1 MEAITGHHVP
11 GGLCPEGSHRTGEP
25 AGRWDP
31 DSSLRLWFSFWPNRR
46 HSPAHTP
53 SHTLLEVQIKHVSH
67 PTKGEGGEGG
77 GGGGCSPHTW
87 NVLGARFGGQPSG
100 LVDLHL

>member
-1 MEAITGHHVP
+1 MEAIARRQVP
-11 GGLCPEGSHRTGEP
+11 GGLCPEGPRRTREP
-25 AGRWDP
+25 AGRMDP
-31 DSSLRLWFSFWPNRR
+31 DSSLLLWFSFWPSIR

-53 SHTLLEVQIKHVSH
+53 SHMLLEVQIKHVSGH
-67 PTKGEGGEGG
+67 PGG
-77 GGGGCSPHTW
+77 GGGMCYPHTW